1 MKRLQKVNI
10 AMAAIGALLLR
21 RKTPVAGALVVAG
34 MYFHNFLRKL
44 ATTIEG
50 NTNRAEIDDRSV
62 AAIK

>member
-10 AMAAIGALLLR
+10 AVAAIGALLLR
-21 RKTPVAGALVVAG
+21 RKPPVAGALVVAG
-34 MYFHNFLRKL
+34 LYFHNFLRKL

-50 NTNRAEIDDRSV
+50 NTYRAEIDDRSV